1 MTAAGG
7 DAGRASVQDS
17 RKHSPKHPRKHP
29 EERTTFRGALRGIFR
44 AALER
49 LSADGVVG
57 IAAEELPGLVDQ
69 VRETADPKF
78 GDYSG
83 TMAMALAKRAGLKPR
98 DVAVEIIRRLD
109 VGDLFEMPTEP
120 VGPGFINLR
129 VREDALA
136 RAVVSAV
143 RDPRMGVAP
152 VATPETIVIDF
163 GGPNVAKPMHVG
175 HIRSTVIGDALAKI
189 LKFRGHHTITDNHLG
204 DWGTQFGMILWGWK
218 HCRDDARFAA
228 DPTAELGRLYRLVR
242 KVADA
247 KPEELARD
255 PEAAALAARYP
266 DTGREVLAETAK
278 LHEGD
283 PENRALWEQFMPFC
297 RAEIDRIFSRLH
309 VSFDHALGESFFQP
323 MLAGVVVELMAD
335 PAVGARESRG
345 AIGIF
350 LNGEDAPPFLIRK
363 ADGAFLY
370 ATTDLATLK
379 WRMEHWKPDRIL
391 YVVDSRQGPHF
402 EQLFATAKLWGCG
415 DRQRIDGV
423 ELAHIAFGTVLGED
437 GKPFKTRA
445 GDTVG
450 LESLLD
456 EGVERAGRM
465 QHAGDK
471 TQSADGR
478 PQHAG
483 DKTQQAGDTIQ
494 HVGTEG
500 RVGMDAAEQRHVAE
514 IVGMGAIKYADLSQN
529 RTTDYVFSFDKML
542 QLTGNTAAY
551 MQYAVARVEGI
562 FSKGGIDRVALR
574 QSVESVSLS
583 TPQERAL
590 ALELVRFGEALEDV
604 EIDYRPNVLTAW
616 LYELAGCYSSFYD
629 ALPVLKAEG
638 NERNSRLAVCDLTGR
653 ILRQGLELLGIGT
666 VEKM

>member
-7 DAGRASVQDS
+7 DEGRASVQDPLGDPL
-17 RKHSPKHPRKHP
+17 KDPLGG
-29 EERTTFRGALRGIFR
+29 TTFRGALRGLFR

-57 IAAEELPGLVDQ
+57 ITPEELPGLVDQ

-109 VGDLFEMPTEP
+109 VGDLFEIPAEP

-129 VREDALA
+129 VRQDALA
-136 RAVVSAV
+136 RAVVAAV

-189 LKFRGHHTITDNHLG
+189 LKFRGHHPITDNHLG

-228 DPTAELGRLYRLVR
+228 DPTAELARLYRLVR

-323 MLAGVVVELMAD
+323 MLAGVVAELMAD
-335 PAVGARESRG
+335 PAVRARESRG

-423 ELAHIAFGTVLGED
+423 ELAHVAFGTVLGED

-456 EGVERAGRM
+456 EGVERAGKM

-478 PQHAG
+478 PQHVG

-494 HVGTEG
+494 HVDTEG

-562 FSKGGIDRVALR
+562 FSKGGVDRVALR
-574 QSVESVSLS
+574 QSVEGVSLS

-638 NERNSRLAVCDLTGR
+638 DERTSRLALCDLTGR
-653 ILRQGLELLGIGT
+653 ILRQGLEILGIGT

>member
-1 MTAAGG
+1 MTATGG
-7 DAGRASVQDS
+7 EAGRESLQGVN
-17 RKHSPKHPRKHP
+17 
-29 EERTTFRGALRGIFR
+29 FRGELRRMFR
-44 AALER
+44 EALER
-49 LSADGVVG
+49 LAADGIVG
-57 IAAEELPGLVDQ
+57 IATEELPGLVEQ

-83 TMAMALAKRAGLKPR
+83 TMAMALAKRAGMKPR
-98 DVAVEIIRRLD
+98 DVAIEIIRRLD
-109 VGDLFEMPTEP
+109 VGELFEPPTDP

-129 VREDALA
+129 VRQDALA
-136 RAVVSAV
+136 RAIVAAL
-143 RDPRMGVAP
+143 RDPRMGVPP
-152 VATPETIVIDF
+152 VAEPDTIVIDF

-175 HIRSTVIGDALAKI
+175 HIRSTVIGDAIARI
-189 LKFRGHHTITDNHLG
+189 LRFRGHKTITDDHLG

-218 HCRDDARFAA
+218 HCRDEARFAA

-242 KVADA
+242 KIADA

-255 PEAAALAARYP
+255 SEAATLAARYP
-266 DTGREVLAETAK
+266 DAGREVLAETAK

-283 PENRALWEQFMPFC
+283 PENRALWQQFMPFC
-297 RAEIDRIFSRLH
+297 RAEIDRIFARLH
-309 VSFDHALGESFFQP
+309 VTFDHALGESFYQP
-323 MLAGVVVELMAD
+323 MLAGVVAELMAD

-345 AIGIF
+345 AIGVF
-350 LNGEDAPPFLIRK
+350 LNGDDAPPFLIRK

-391 YVVDSRQGPHF
+391 YVVDSRQSPHF

-423 ELAHIAFGTVLGED
+423 ELVHVAFGTVLGED

-450 LESLLD
+450 LEALLD
-456 EGVERAGRM
+456 EGVERAGKV
-465 QHAGDK
+465 QHAGE
-471 TQSADGR
+471 Q
-478 PQHAG
+478 PQHA
-483 DKTQQAGDTIQ
+483 AE
-494 HVGTEG
+494 EG
-500 RVGMDAAEQRHVAE
+500 RASMDATERRHVAE
-514 IVGMGAIKYADLSQN
+514 TVGIGAIKYADLSQN

-574 QSVESVSLS
+574 QSVQGVSLS

-590 ALELVRFGEALEDV
+590 ALEIVRFGEALEDV

-616 LYELAGCYSSFYD
+616 LYDLAGCYSTLYD

-638 NERNSRLAVCDLTGR
+638 EERTSRLALCDLTGR

>member
-1 MTAAGG
+1 VTSAGG
-7 DAGRASVQDS
+7 DSGRDSVQEPH
-17 RKHSPKHPRKHP
+17 RGA
-29 EERTTFRGALRGIFR
+29 TFRGAARRMFR

-49 LSADGVVG
+49 LAADGVVSITAG
-57 IAAEELPGLVDQ
+57 EMPGLVDQ

-83 TMAMALAKRAGLKPR
+83 TMAMALAKRVGLKPR
-98 DVAVEIIRRLD
+98 DVAIEIIRRLD
-109 VGDLFEMPTEP
+109 VEDLFEPPTEP

-129 VREDALA
+129 VRQDALA
-136 RAVVSAV
+136 RAVAVAV

-152 VATPETIVIDF
+152 VAEPETIVIDF

-175 HIRSTVIGDALAKI
+175 HIRSTVIGDALARI
-189 LKFRGHHTITDNHLG
+189 LRFRGHVTITDDHLG

-228 DPTAELGRLYRLVR
+228 DPTVELGRLYRLVR
-242 KVADA
+242 KIADA

-266 DTGREVLAETAK
+266 DAGREVLAETAK
-278 LHEGD
+278 LHAGD

-297 RAEIDRIFSRLH
+297 LAEIDRIFTRLH
-309 VSFDHALGESFFQP
+309 ASFDHALGESFYQP
-323 MLAGVVVELMAD
+323 MLAGVVAELMAD
-335 PAVGARESRG
+335 PAVRARESRG

-350 LNGEDAPPFLIRK
+350 LNGDDAPPFLIRK

-370 ATTDLATLK
+370 ATTDLATLR

-415 DRQRIDGV
+415 DRQRMEGV
-423 ELAHIAFGTVLGED
+423 ELVHVAFGTVLGED

-465 QHAGDK
+465 QHATG
-471 TQSADGR
+471 Q

-483 DKTQQAGDTIQ
+483 EQVQNAGK
-494 HVGTEG
+494 EG
-500 RVGMDAAEQRHVAE
+500 RAGMDAAEQRHVAE
-514 IVGMGAIKYADLSQN
+514 IVGIGAIKYADLSQN
-529 RTTDYVFSFDKML
+529 RTTDYLFSFDKML

-562 FSKGGIDRVALR
+562 FSKGGVDRASLR
-574 QSVESVSLS
+574 ESVQGMSLS

-616 LYELAGCYSSFYD
+616 LYDLAGCYSTFYD

-638 NERNSRLAVCDLTGR
+638 SERISRLALCDLTGR
-653 ILRQGLELLGIGT
+653 ILRQGLDLLGIGT